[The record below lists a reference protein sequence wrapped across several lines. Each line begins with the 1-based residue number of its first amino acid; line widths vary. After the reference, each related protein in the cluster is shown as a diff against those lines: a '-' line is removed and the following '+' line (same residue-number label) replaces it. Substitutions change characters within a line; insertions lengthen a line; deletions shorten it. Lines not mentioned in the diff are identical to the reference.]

1 MWLIGE
7 KRQGPTTK
15 KKKILDI
22 ENRDIWV
29 KLSKKLISKKFPNI
43 KRHEF
48 PYWKGP
54 EHLAK

>member
-29 KLSKKLISKKFPNI
+29 KLSKKLISKKIP
-43 KRHEF
+43 
-48 PYWKGP
+48 
-54 EHLAK
+54 